1 MILFTEEVFEMKKKI
16 NIRIADPAG
25 NITIFVMDPFAR
37 KDYQSVATQLL
48 AMDEFHAEQ
57 VAFVKSADS
66 MEMCGLEF
74 CGNASRSFAL
84 MAAEARGITGKASI
98 VINVSGSDKPL
109 TVEIDSERNYTRIE
123 MPMPV
128 SVSKVPEKA
137 ISGVCAGVLVDLG
150 GIMHL
155 VVHGTEATKE
165 NFDRI
170 KDIINAK
177 YDPPAM
183 GVMFYDDAK
192 QYLTPVV
199 YVKDVDT
206 TYFEGS
212 CASGSTAVAI
222 AFSHSMEDGRHE
234 FRLRQPAGT
243 VTATVDIQGGKLRAV
258 YIEGPVEISD
268 TINVEVEV

>member
-1 MILFTEEVFEMKKKI
+1 MRKKI
-16 NIRIADPAG
+16 NVRIADPAG
-25 NITIFVMDPFAR
+25 NITIFVMDPFER
-37 KDYQSVATQLL
+37 KYYQHVATQLL
-48 AMDEFHAEQ
+48 AIEKFHAEQ

-84 MAAEARGITGKASI
+84 MAAEARDITGKASI
-98 VINVSGSDKPL
+98 VVNVSGSEKPL
-109 TVEIDSERNYTRIE
+109 TVEIDSESNYTKIR
-123 MPMPV
+123 MPLPV
-128 SVSKVPEKA
+128 SAVKA
-137 ISGVCAGVLVDLG
+137 VEWSILPAGGGILVDLG

-155 VVHGTEATKE
+155 VLQGTEATKE

-170 KDIINAK
+170 KDVVNGE

-183 GVMFYDDAK
+183 GVMFYDSAK
-192 QYLTPVV
+192 EYLTPVV

-222 AFSHSMEDGRHE
+222 ALSSGFADGSHA
-234 FRLRQPAGT
+234 FRLQQPAGT
-243 VTATVDIQGGKLRAV
+243 VTATVDIKDGNLQAV

-268 TINVEVEV
+268 TISVEVEV